1 MLARMVWGTLFRE
14 ELSKFKWAYPWFGGS
29 KRLPGWFGALARL
42 SAGGG
47 QILFG
52 QCPNAERVNPK
63 GSSLTPKAWI
73 INCFGFVG
81 QASINW
87 VIGYTG
93 DQVIRYNRAAA
104 VILKKKTK

>member
-1 MLARMVWGTLFRE
+1 MYFVFGVLAHIKYAFSG
-14 ELSKFKWAYPWFGGS
+14 AYPCFGGS

-63 GSSLTPKAWI
+63 GSSLTGTIRLKAYDK
-73 INCFGFVG
+73 V
-81 QASINW
+81 ATDTSISGSQQGM
-87 VIGYTG
+87 I
-93 DQVIRYNRAAA
+93 
-104 VILKKKTK
+104 

>member
-1 MLARMVWGTLFRE
+1 MVWGTYRFRNHTT
-14 ELSKFKWAYPWFGGS
+14 LQNGKKNGPKKVPQS
-29 KRLPGWFGALARL
+29 ARL

-93 DQVIRYNRAAA
+93 DQVIRYNMAAA
-104 VILKKKTK
+104 VILKKKNK